1 MNVVALIMLVF
12 SILGAIDR
20 IIGNRFGLGEE
31 FEKGFKM
38 LGNCA
43 LSMIG
48 MIVIAPYLAEL
59 LMPVF
64 NAVWRWFKL
73 DPSVIPALLFAN
85 DMGGAQLALS
95 IGQNPQLAGFNG
107 LVVSSMMG
115 VTISFTIPYAL
126 STVNRD
132 RHRWILL
139 GLLCGVVTIP
149 VGCFVAGLMVKIPF
163 LTLIYNLLPIIIFS
177 GLIVFGLLK
186 FPNACVKIFSVI
198 AVIIKIIITIG
209 LAIGIIH
216 FLTDWTLIK
225 NVDTLESGALI
236 CLNACVVMS
245 GAFPLIYIISK
256 VLNKPLGK
264 FGQKMNVNEISAVG
278 LLSSLASSMTTFG
291 VMDKMDDKGTMLN
304 SAFSV
309 SGAFVFAGH
318 LAFTMA
324 IDISYLPSMIV
335 GKLISGVLA
344 VVVAIFVYKRIANEK
359 ESSKNENS
367 PNEVKKPETVE
378 VCN

>member
-20 IIGNRFGLGEE
+20 IIGNRFSLGEE

-95 IGQNPQLAGFNG
+95 IGQNSQLAGFNG

-149 VGCFVAGLMVKIPF
+149 VGCFIAGLMVKIPF

-186 FPNACVKIFSVI
+186 FPNVCVKIFSVI

-367 PNEVKKPETVE
+367 PNEVEKPETVE

>member
-20 IIGNRFGLGEE
+20 IIGNRFSLGEE

-95 IGQNPQLAGFNG
+95 IGQNSQLAGFNG

-149 VGCFVAGLMVKIPF
+149 VGCFIAGLMVKIPF

-186 FPNACVKIFSVI
+186 FPNVFVKIFSVI

-367 PNEVKKPETVE
+367 PNEVEKPETVE

>member
-20 IIGNRFGLGEE
+20 IIGNRFGLCEE

-95 IGQNPQLAGFNG
+95 IGQNSQLAGFNG

-149 VGCFVAGLMVKIPF
+149 VGCFIAGLMVKIPF

-186 FPNACVKIFSVI
+186 FPNVCVKIFSVI

-324 IDISYLPSMIV
+324 IDISYLPSMMV

-359 ESSKNENS
+359 ESSENENS

>member
-95 IGQNPQLAGFNG
+95 IGQNSQLAGFNG

-126 STVNRD
+126 STVTSSS
-132 RHRWILL
+132 ISST
-139 GLLCGVVTIP
+139 GSQ
-149 VGCFVAGLMVKIPF
+149 AG
-163 LTLIYNLLPIIIFS
+163 
-177 GLIVFGLLK
+177 
-186 FPNACVKIFSVI
+186 
-198 AVIIKIIITIG
+198 
-209 LAIGIIH
+209 
-216 FLTDWTLIK
+216 D
-225 NVDTLESGALI
+225 
-236 CLNACVVMS
+236 
-245 GAFPLIYIISK
+245 
-256 VLNKPLGK
+256 
-264 FGQKMNVNEISAVG
+264 
-278 LLSSLASSMTTFG
+278 
-291 VMDKMDDKGTMLN
+291 
-304 SAFSV
+304 
-309 SGAFVFAGH
+309 
-318 LAFTMA
+318 
-324 IDISYLPSMIV
+324 
-335 GKLISGVLA
+335 
-344 VVVAIFVYKRIANEK
+344 
-359 ESSKNENS
+359 
-367 PNEVKKPETVE
+367 
-378 VCN
+378 

>member
-1 MNVVALIMLVF
+1 
-12 SILGAIDR
+12 
-20 IIGNRFGLGEE
+20 
-31 FEKGFKM
+31 
-38 LGNCA
+38 
-43 LSMIG
+43 
-48 MIVIAPYLAEL
+48 
-59 LMPVF
+59 MPVF

-95 IGQNPQLAGFNG
+95 IAQNPQLAGFNG

-126 STVNRD
+126 STVKRD

-163 LTLIYNLLPIIIFS
+163 FTLIYNLLPIIIFS

-186 FPNACVKIFSVI
+186 FPNVCVKIFSVI
-198 AVIIKIIITIG
+198 AVIIKIIITVG

-225 NVDTLESGALI
+225 NVDTLENGALI

-256 VLNKPLGK
+256 VLNKPLGA
-264 FGQKMNVNEISAVG
+264 FGRKMNVNEISAVG

-304 SAFSV
+304 SAFAV

-344 VVVAIFVYKRIANEK
+344 VVVAIFVYKRIAKEK

-367 PNEVKKPETVE
+367 PNETIKTETAKV
-378 VCN
+378 